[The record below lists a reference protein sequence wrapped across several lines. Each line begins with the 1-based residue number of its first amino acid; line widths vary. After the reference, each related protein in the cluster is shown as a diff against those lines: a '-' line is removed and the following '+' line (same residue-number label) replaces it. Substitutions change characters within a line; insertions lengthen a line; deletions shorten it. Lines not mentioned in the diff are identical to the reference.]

1 MGKNDLLGTLLRG
14 LSRLVGLAF
23 SVAVVVIILAL
34 CLAGWGRLMD
44 ATDELGMD
52 PARARFYR
60 AGEELPPPDLSAFAP
75 EERLV
80 ANSLGMMLAL
90 IPPGEFIMGS
100 PPSEFGRSQY
110 ELPHRVRITRP
121 FYLAVHEVTVAQ
133 FRRFVTETGYRPY
146 RASYSAR
153 DSRLDYSLRLS
164 RPAGTGALSWDNPG
178 FPQREDHP
186 VVNVSWTDAV
196 AFSRWLSEKENH
208 TYRLPTEA
216 EWEYACRAGT
226 TRPYSM
232 ATSGTAFA
240 NVREIAADHQVARF
254 SWLDGFKYTAPVG
267 SFPPNPLGLC
277 DMHGNVGEYCS
288 DYYQDSYYRS
298 SPVCD
303 PRCGDVHEKG
313 GQDARRVLRGG
324 AWDEPLY
331 YARSASRTFCFES
344 AGAMACGFRV
354 ARSYAHE

>member
-1 MGKNDLLGTLLRG
+1 MHADRLLGMLLRG
-14 LSRLVGLAF
+14 LSAFATLAV
-23 SVAVVVIILAL
+23 SVAVLLLILTL

-52 PARARFYR
+52 PARTRLYR
-60 AGEELPPPDLSAFAP
+60 AGDGLPPPDLSAFAQ

-80 ANSLGMMLAL
+80 TNSLGMKLAL

-100 PPSEFGRSQY
+100 PPSELGRGED

-133 FRRFVTETGYRPY
+133 FRRFVTKTGYRPY
-146 RASYSAR
+146 RGIYYAVN
-153 DSRLDYSLRLS
+153 RLDDGYLRFS
-164 RPAGTGALSWDNPG
+164 RPGSANEVSWDSPG
-178 FPQREDHP
+178 FPQRDDHP

-196 AFSRWLSEKENH
+196 AFSRWLGEKENH

-226 TRPYSM
+226 TQPYGV
-232 ATSGTAFA
+232 ATSGAAFA
-240 NVREIAADHQVARF
+240 NVREIALDHHVRRLA
-254 SWLDGFKYTAPVG
+254 WEDGFKYTAPVG

-277 DMHGNVGEYCS
+277 DMHGNVCEYCS
-288 DYYQDSYYRS
+288 DYYEDSYYRN

-303 PRCGDVHEKG
+303 PRCFVSSE
-313 GQDARRVLRGG
+313 RRVIRGG
-324 AWDEPLY
+324 GWTSDLIHS
-331 YARSASRTFCFES
+331 RSASRALGYES
-344 AGAMACGFRV
+344 NGYPFLGFRV
-354 ARSYAHE
+354 ARDYAQR